1 MIINRDDGRA
11 WNQVR
16 PLKLTYDPFGYADAS
31 LLFEL
36 GNTKIMVSI
45 SLQDKVPK
53 FLKGGGNGWLTA
65 EYAMLPSATKT
76 RTRRE
81 SSLGQR
87 NSRSVEISRL
97 IGRCLRCVVNLD
109 GFGERTIVVDCDV
122 LQADGGTRVASI
134 TAASL
139 LLEVAQ
145 QRWMQAG
152 IIKKNIVRQQL
163 AAISVGILRSH
174 VYLDLAQNEDSSAD
188 ADFNFVLT
196 KSGDVVE
203 VQGTSEQKPTSWENF
218 ELLKKT
224 ALSGVEQLFTMSSF
238 IALPSQKI
246 VKRSEDQSNHQTTS

>member
-1 MIINRDDGRA
+1 
-11 WNQVR
+11 
-16 PLKLTYDPFGYADAS
+16 
-31 LLFEL
+31 LFEL
-36 GNTKIMVSI
+36 GNTKVMVSI

-53 FLKGGGNGWLTA
+53 FLKGGGKGWLTA

-81 SSLGQR
+81 STLGQR

-145 QRWMQAG
+145 QRWLEAG
-152 IIKKNIVRQQL
+152 IIKKNILKQQI
-163 AAISVGILRSH
+163 AAISVGVLRDH

-188 ADFNFVLT
+188 ADFNFILT

-218 ELLKKT
+218 EILKKT
-224 ALSGVEQLFTMSSF
+224 ALSGVEQLFAMSSI
-238 IALPSQKI
+238 IASPSQKI
-246 VKRSEDQSNHQTTS
+246 VRKREDQNNHQTSA